1 MLPLVRETARKVE
14 TTAPSDAQTG
24 PAVRGDRKVVEEH
37 LELLKQH
44 PDYAEIYRIISIDIN
59 KSLK

>member
-1 MLPLVRETARKVE
+1 
-14 TTAPSDAQTG
+14 
-24 PAVRGDRKVVEEH
+24 VEEH